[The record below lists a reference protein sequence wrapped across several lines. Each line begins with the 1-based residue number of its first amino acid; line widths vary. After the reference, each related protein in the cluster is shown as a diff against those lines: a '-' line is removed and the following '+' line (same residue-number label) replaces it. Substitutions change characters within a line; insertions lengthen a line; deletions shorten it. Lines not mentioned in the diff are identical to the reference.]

1 MNNKLKAILYTV
13 MAVMTIIAVSFVI
26 TATSEVMGIV
36 LMTQITGM
44 SILIF
49 IIYLMFLAQIESAD
63 KDRE

>member
-1 MNNKLKAILYTV
+1 MNNKLKAILYTA
-13 MAVMTIIAVSFVI
+13 MAVIAIIIVSFVI

-44 SILIF
+44 SILVF
-49 IIYLMFLAQIESAD
+49 VMYLMFLAQIESAD